1 MRTSPRLVHV
11 FPSFGT
17 GGTELRISRVINALG
32 PVYRHTILP
41 LDGNSDAAAR
51 IDPSI
56 SCTILER
63 PRVKSGLKL
72 WLELDRMLRSA
83 EPNLLL
89 TYNWG
94 SIDAILP
101 ARIGSICPVI
111 HNESGFGADEA
122 TGLKLRRV
130 LARRVLL
137 NRIYAT
143 VVNSRTLLQIARS
156 RYRIAP
162 AKIRFIRN
170 GIDIGRFRPD
180 TNREL
185 RVQLG
190 LGEGEL
196 LFGFVGRFRP
206 EKNLPFLLQAFAK
219 AGLTQARLALT
230 GSGPVREE
238 LASLASHLR
247 IEDRVIFVPATS
259 NPAPVFNAFDVF
271 VMSSLTEQTPNA
283 LLEAMAS
290 GLPVVSTDVGDV
302 RDLLGA
308 SGPPQIAAL
317 HDIGAY
323 ADCLRALAVDPRL
336 RAETGTANRARCVEN
351 HSISQMSREFAEL
364 YEAAVSTSKTRNA
377 G

>member
-1 MRTSPRLVHV
+1 M
-11 FPSFGT
+11 
-17 GGTELRISRVINALG
+17 
-32 PVYRHTILP
+32 
-41 LDGNSDAAAR
+41 
-51 IDPSI
+51 
-56 SCTILER
+56 
-63 PRVKSGLKL
+63 
-72 WLELDRMLRSA
+72 RSA

-101 ARIGSICPVI
+101 ARISSICPVI

-143 VVNSRTLLQIARS
+143 VVNSKTLLHIARS

-162 AKIRFIRN
+162 AKIKFIRN

-185 RVQLG
+185 RGQLG
-190 LGEGEL
+190 LRDGEL
-196 LFGFVGRFRP
+196 LFGFVGKFRP

-219 AGLTQARLALT
+219 AGLPQARLALT
-230 GSGPVREE
+230 GAGPVREE
-238 LASLASHLR
+238 LASLASHLG
-247 IEDRVIFVPATS
+247 IQNRVIFVPPTN

-271 VMSSLTEQTPNA
+271 VMSSLTGQTPNA

-308 SGPPQIAAL
+308 SGSPQIAPL
-317 HDIGAY
+317 GDIRAY
-323 ADCLRALAVDPRL
+323 ADCLRALASDPRL
-336 RAETGTANRARCVEN
+336 RAETGAVNRVRCVEN
-351 HSISQMSREFAEL
+351 HSLTQMSRQFAEL
-364 YEAAVSTSKTRNA
+364 YEAAASARSKTRTSE
-377 G
+377 